1 MLLTKGETPAVTRIA
16 PVTARLALGA
26 ALISVV
32 AFGQVAA
39 HAQASG
45 PVIVSLTLNGVVDP
59 FTSDYITSNVARAQ
73 ANGAEAVLLTIDT
86 PGGLGSSMNEI
97 TQSFLTSSI
106 PVIAYV
112 APSGARAASAG
123 AFILLSAPVAAMAP
137 ATNVGASTPIGLSGG
152 DISGTLGEK
161 VRNDAAASMRT
172 IEQTYGRNA
181 DLAETFVTE
190 AASITAEEALQNH
203 VIDLIAPSTQDLL
216 TQLDGRSVR
225 LGNGT
230 DVTLRTAGAVLQ
242 DQKMGGF
249 VDFLHTLLDPNLA
262 FIFFWIGLG
271 LIVLELIIPGHVFS
285 GTIGTILLIL
295 SIASF
300 GLLPVRFIGILFLIA
315 SVVSFVI
322 ELKAPG
328 LGIWGALG
336 LIFLLLGGW
345 FLYDRSGGVSVS
357 PWALLGVAAFAGV
370 FFGIVVAAALKMRH
384 QPSIWNRSVVGQE
397 GVALA
402 AGVGPKGGVVR
413 VASEEWRAVAPSGPI
428 EGGAKIRV
436 TSLDGLVLTVE
447 PSNGEHADLP
457 DASTTTSST
466 TPSSTTTSST
476 TAPSTTAPSTNL
488 EGGTN

>member
-1 MLLTKGETPAVTRIA
+1 MLLTEGETPVVTRIA
-16 PVTARLALGA
+16 SATARLALGA
-26 ALISVV
+26 ALISVTV
-32 AFGQVAA
+32 LGQVAA

-45 PVIVSLTLNGVVDP
+45 PSIVSLTLNGVVDP
-59 FTSDYITSNVARAQ
+59 FTADYITSNVGRAQ
-73 ANGAEAVLLTIDT
+73 ADGAEAVLLTIDT
-86 PGGLGSSMNEI
+86 PGGLGSSMDEI
-97 TQSFLTSSI
+97 TQSFLTSTI

-137 ATNVGASTPIGLSGG
+137 GTNVGASTPIGLSGG

-172 IEQTYGRNA
+172 IQQTYGRNA
-181 DLAETFVTE
+181 DVAETFVTD
-190 AASITAEEALQNH
+190 AASITADEALQEH
-203 VIDLIAPSTQDLL
+203 VIDLVAPTTQDLL
-216 TQLDGRSVR
+216 TQLDGTSVR

-230 DVTLRTAGAVLQ
+230 EVTLHTAGAVLQ
-242 DQKMGGF
+242 DQQMGGF

-262 FIFFWIGLG
+262 FIFFWVGLG

-315 SVVSFVI
+315 SVVCFVI

-336 LIFLLLGGW
+336 LLFLLLGGW

-357 PWALLGVAAFAGV
+357 PWALVGVAAFAGV

-384 QPSIWNRSVVGQE
+384 QPSIWSRSVIGQE
-397 GVALA
+397 GVALP
-402 AGVGPKGGVVR
+402 AGVGPKGGIVR
-413 VASEEWRAVAPSGPI
+413 VASEEWRAIAPSGPI
-428 EGGAKIRV
+428 EGGAKVRV

-447 PSNGEHADLP
+447 PSNGEHGNRP
-457 DASTTTSST
+457 DAATTSST
-466 TPSSTTTSST
+466 ASPTTPAQSTT
-476 TAPSTTAPSTNL
+476 P
-488 EGGTN
+488 EGGTT

>member
-1 MLLTKGETPAVTRIA
+1 MEGATTSVTRIA
-16 PVTARLALGA
+16 STSARLLLGA
-26 ALISVV
+26 TLIWV
-32 AFGQVAA
+32 AASGQVAA
-39 HAQASG
+39 HAGTSG

-59 FTSDYITSNVARAQ
+59 FTADYITSNVARAR
-73 ANGAEAVLLTIDT
+73 ADGAEAVLLTIDT

-97 TQSFLTSSI
+97 TQSFLTSTI

-172 IEQTYGRNA
+172 IQQTYGRNA
-181 DLAETFVTE
+181 DLAETFVTD
-190 AASITAEEALQNH
+190 AASITAEEALQQK
-203 VIDLIAPSTQDLL
+203 VIDLIARSTQDLVA
-216 TQLDGRSVR
+216 QLDGKDVR

-230 DVTLRTAGAVLQ
+230 HVTLHTAGAVLQ
-242 DQKMGGF
+242 DHSMGGF
-249 VDFLHTLLDPNLA
+249 VDFLHNLLDPNLA

-271 LIVLELIIPGHVFS
+271 LIVLELIIPGHIFS

-315 SVVSFVI
+315 SVVCFVI

-336 LIFLLLGGW
+336 LLFLLLGGW

-357 PWALLGVAAFAGV
+357 PSALVGVAAFAYGCLPLV
-370 FFGIVVAAALKMRH
+370 TAQSVALRLRH
-384 QPSIWNRSVVGQE
+384 QPSIWSRSVVGQE

-428 EGGAKIRV
+428 QGGARV
-436 TSLDGLVLTVE
+436 RVIALDGLVLTVE
-447 PSNGEHADLP
+447 PSAEHAEP
-457 DASTTTSST
+457 EASTAASSSTTSS
-466 TPSSTTTSST
+466 S
-476 TAPSTTAPSTNL
+476 TAPSTDP
-488 EGGTN
+488 EGGSN

>member
-1 MLLTKGETPAVTRIA
+1 MTRIA
-16 PVTARLALGA
+16 SATARLVLGA
-26 ALISVV
+26 TLVAVA
-32 AFGQVAA
+32 AFGQIAA
-39 HAQASG
+39 HAQTSG
-45 PVIVSLTLNGVVDP
+45 PVIVSLTLHGVVDP
-59 FTSDYITSNVARAQ
+59 FTADYITSNVTRAQ
-73 ANGAEAVLLTIDT
+73 ADGAEAVLLTMDT
-86 PGGLGSSMNEI
+86 PGGLGSSMTQI
-97 TQSFLTSSI
+97 TQSFLASTI

-152 DISGTLGEK
+152 DITGTLGEK
-161 VRNDAAASMRT
+161 VKNDATANIRGLA
-172 IEQTYGRNA
+172 QTYGRNA
-181 DLAETFVTE
+181 NEAATFVTD
-190 AASITAEEALQNH
+190 AASITAEEALQDN
-203 VIDLIAPSTQDLL
+203 VIDLIATSTQDLL
-216 TQLDGRSVR
+216 TQLDGTNVR

-230 DVTLRTAGAVLQ
+230 DVTLHTAGAVLQ
-242 DQKMGGF
+242 DQTMGAF
-249 VDFLHTLLDPNLA
+249 VNFLHTLLDPNLA

-271 LIVLELIIPGHVFS
+271 LIVLELIIPGHIFS
-285 GTIGTILLIL
+285 GTIGTILLVL

-300 GLLPVRFIGILFLIA
+300 GLLPVRVIGVVLLIA
-315 SVVSFVI
+315 SVVCFVI

-357 PWALLGVAAFAGV
+357 PWALLGVAVFVGL
-370 FFGIVVAAALKMRH
+370 FFGVVVAAALKVRH

-402 AGVGPKGGVVR
+402 AGIGPKGGVVR

-428 EGGAKIRV
+428 EGGAKVRV

-447 PSNGEHADLP
+447 PADGEHEEPARSP
-457 DASTTTSST
+457 TTTSST
-466 TPSSTTTSST
+466 
-476 TAPSTTAPSTNL
+476 AAPSTNP